1 MARVKTKVV
10 IAHEFKLISDSLS
23 TLIESSDKYKVIGT
37 VSTGKELI
45 HLINQNVPD
54 LALIDANLPD
64 IGGLEAVRSIKQKNK
79 NAKIVMLTMD
89 VNNILLDQMEEE
101 GISEYITFEEDETFM
116 FNMLDR
122 IVKDSKP
129 RYVSEKAKRPST
141 SVLQSSDLEDKPKK
155 KKKGLLTKKEKEVM
169 RVLTMESDNE
179 KIAKILGIKPATVIT
194 HKKHLIKKLGVKS
207 TAELIIFSFR
217 NQDALP

>member
-1 MARVKTKVV
+1 

>member
-37 VSTGKELI
+37 VATGKELI

-79 NAKIVMLTMD
+79 GAKIVMLTMD

-101 GISEYITFEEDETFM
+101 GISEYITFEEDELFM

-129 RYVSEKAKRPST
+129 RYVSEKAKRPSA
-141 SVLQSSDLEDKPKK
+141 SVLQASDSEDKPKK